1 MNEFDS
7 IRITEFLSTPSARR
21 ATCALSDQEYKA
33 VIISIHA
40 LREEGDMFLD
50 EFDHIIKEFL
60 STPSARRATSSITV
74 LFVHANISIHALR
87 EEGDFPMAEKQL
99 YPVFIS
105 IHALREEG
113 DPRPQPAPPTAMYF
127 YPRPPRGGRP
137 ELKNLYMGEVEFLST
152 PSARRATAYTA
163 AWNELQ
169 EKFLSTPS
177 ARRATVSV
185 DRDRISLTISIHAL
199 REEGDPLAG
208 FPFGTILYFYPRPP
222 RGGRQYA
229 EIYHTRLKL
238 FLSTPSARRA
248 TAFTPL
254 VPRRKKYFYPRP
266 PRGGRQ
272 QKQRQNLYFLIN
284 YTTFCTNLE
293 EP

>member
-1 MNEFDS
+1 MGKELGPQDISIHALREEGDRMNEFDS

-113 DPRPQPAPPTAMYF
+113 DEKSGPRYRAPVYF
-127 YPRPPRGGRP
+127 YPRPPRGGR
-137 ELKNLYMGEVEFLST
+137 
-152 PSARRATAYTA
+152 R
-163 AWNELQ
+163 
-169 EKFLSTPS
+169 
-177 ARRATVSV
+177 
-185 DRDRISLTISIHAL
+185 
-199 REEGDPLAG
+199 
-208 FPFGTILYFYPRPP
+208 
-222 RGGRQYA
+222 
-229 EIYHTRLKL
+229 
-238 FLSTPSARRA
+238 
-248 TAFTPL
+248 
-254 VPRRKKYFYPRP
+254 
-266 PRGGRQ
+266 
-272 QKQRQNLYFLIN
+272 
-284 YTTFCTNLE
+284 
-293 EP
+293 